1 MVGARTAMEDN
12 QGRTLAELSV
22 VDENAVGV
30 NIALLRGK
38 MAEEGCA
45 ADEDGWEAKNSR
57 KWLGQGAR
65 RKSLSK
71 IFMDMSILK
80 IQGRSDLSC
89 SLRMTNETIPN
100 LTAFDEAAL
109 DKAFAVLEQQARD
122 AARALDGAE
131 AVEAFRLEWLGRK
144 QGRLNEVSGRWL
156 KAAPAE
162 AKKALGVRFNALKA
176 TVEALLDAA
185 LGAGPSDAALAA
197 EAIDITLPG
206 TQRLIGA
213 EHPITRTLNEI
224 VSVFA
229 ALGYSVGVGPEVE
242 TDYYNFESMNFPPGH
257 PARDTQDTLV
267 VANQE
272 RRSLRDRLLLRT
284 HTSPVQMRTMELQP
298 PPVRIVIPGKVHRN
312 DAQDATHSPIFH
324 QVEGLCVDTNI
335 TFSDLKGTL
344 DHAMK
349 ALFGSAVKTRFFPS
363 FFPFTEPSADV
374 QISCIFCGGKGCRK
388 CKQSGWIELLGCG
401 MVDPAVF
408 AFAAEKQPA
417 YDPKKISGFA
427 FGMGVERIAMMK
439 YGISEIGQFYA
450 GDMRFLGQ
458 FVAVGAY
465 SLNRTRNTNEDTD
478 EMASSLLAG
487 IAGGRRATRRRSDS
501 ARNCG
506 RWHLSDLGAG
516 NGSLYEMDIT
526 TNRVDAM
533 NHYGVA
539 REAAAIYGLTLPAL
553 DFALPSGQA
562 CEDAILRED

>member
-1 MVGARTAMEDN
+1 MTTA
-12 QGRTLAELSV
+12 A
-22 VDENAVGV
+22 
-30 NIALLRGK
+30 
-38 MAEEGCA
+38 
-45 ADEDGWEAKNSR
+45 
-57 KWLGQGAR
+57 
-65 RKSLSK
+65 
-71 IFMDMSILK
+71 
-80 IQGRSDLSC
+80 
-89 SLRMTNETIPN
+89 IPN
-100 LTAFDEAAL
+100 LTVFDEAAL
-109 DKAFAVLEQQARD
+109 DRAFMELAEQARH
-122 AARALDGAE
+122 RASSLGTPE

-144 QGRLNEVSGRWL
+144 QGRLNEVSSRWL
-156 KAAPAE
+156 KSAPPE
-162 AKKALGVRFNALKA
+162 AKKSIGQRFNELKKE
-176 TVEALLDAA
+176 VEDLLDQAT
-185 LGAGPSDAALAA
+185 GAGPSDAALAA

-206 TQRLIGA
+206 TRRLIGA

-242 TDYYNFESMNFPPGH
+242 TDFYNFECMNFPPGH

-272 RRSLRDRLLLRT
+272 RKPLRDRLLLRT
-284 HTSPVQMRTMELQP
+284 HTSPVQMRTMEQQP

-312 DAQDATHSPIFH
+312 DAADATHSPIFH

-349 ALFGSAVKTRFFPS
+349 ALFGASVKTRFFPS

-439 YGISEIGQFYA
+439 YGISEIGQLYA
-450 GDMRFLGQ
+450 GDMRFLSQ
-458 FVAVGAY
+458 FV
-465 SLNRTRNTNEDTD
+465 
-478 EMASSLLAG
+478 
-487 IAGGRRATRRRSDS
+487 
-501 ARNCG
+501 
-506 RWHLSDLGAG
+506 
-516 NGSLYEMDIT
+516 
-526 TNRVDAM
+526 
-533 NHYGVA
+533 
-539 REAAAIYGLTLPAL
+539 
-553 DFALPSGQA
+553 
-562 CEDAILRED
+562 